1 MENRFLN
8 KLHAQPRG
16 AMRPEWARTVQR
28 HKLSV
33 GASVTLVGRAGF
45 EAGMKLY
52 FERHDGQAVTCD
64 DFAQAIRA
72 IGEPIHQRR
81 ADEISMAKVLT
92 LLFDVT
98 ALFDMSTRTELVMLQ
113 KTMVVV
119 EGVARSLDPRL
130 DMWTSAEPVV
140 RAWLARNLGPI
151 GRADQA
157 RRAVLTLA
165 DVVADVPDLAQRAKR
180 VLVRLD
186 EEGLREVSRVERRI
200 RIETKRMVWSTL
212 ALWAIAGSLLAIALR

>member
-1 MENRFLN
+1 
-8 KLHAQPRG
+8 
-16 AMRPEWARTVQR
+16 
-28 HKLSV
+28 
-33 GASVTLVGRAGF
+33 
-45 EAGMKLY
+45 
-52 FERHDGQAVTCD
+52 
-64 DFAQAIRA
+64 
-72 IGEPIHQRR
+72 
-81 ADEISMAKVLT
+81 MAKVLT

-130 DMWTSAEPVV
+130 DMWTTAEPVV
-140 RAWLARNLGPI
+140 RAWLTRNLGPI

-186 EEGLREVSRVERRI
+186 EEGLREVTRVERRI
-200 RIETKRMVWSTL
+200 RVETKRMVWSTL
-212 ALWAIAGSLLAIALR
+212 ALWVIAGSLLAIAVR